1 MKKRSF
7 ILLMAAAF
15 CGIANAQN
23 EWEEMDRQQEVEEAV
38 VKVNPDEKYL
48 AGAVPMVDGRVT
60 FSTVIEAP
68 GKSASQ
74 IYSIVKN
81 YMDRL
86 TRQPNQ
92 LEHSVLAL
100 ADSSKNFVCGNY
112 QEWLVFKNN
121 ALVLDR
127 TRFYYTLIANC
138 HDGRLE
144 VKMTRIYF
152 LYEEERDPR
161 TYRAEEWI
169 DDKNALNKKQ
179 DKLLRGSAKF
189 RRKTIDRKDYLFNK
203 FYELLNGKKQ
213 GKEEQK

>member
-1 MKKRSF
+1 
-7 ILLMAAAF
+7 
-15 CGIANAQN
+15 
-23 EWEEMDRQQEVEEAV
+23 
-38 VKVNPDEKYL
+38 
-48 AGAVPMVDGRVT
+48 MVDGRVT
-60 FSTVIEAP
+60 FSTVIEVP

-74 IYSIVKN
+74 IYSSIKG
-81 YMDRL
+81 YMERL
-86 TRQPNQ
+86 TRLPNQ
-92 LEHSVLAL
+92 LEHSVVAI
-100 ADSSKNFVCGNY
+100 ADSVQGLVCGNY

>member
-86 TRQPNQ
+86 TRLPNQ

>member
-7 ILLMAAAF
+7 ILLMAAAS
-15 CGIANAQN
+15 CGIVNAQN

-112 QEWLVFKNN
+112 QEWLVFKKN

-203 FYELLNGKKQ
+203 FNELLNGQKQ

>member
-1 MKKRSF
+1 MKRTF
-7 ILLMAAAF
+7 ILLLAVVL
-15 CGIANAQN
+15 CGVANAQN
-23 EWEEMDRQQEVEEAV
+23 EWEEMDKQQEVNEAV

-74 IYSIVKN
+74 IYSTVMT

-86 TRQPNQ
+86 TRLPNQ
-92 LEHSVLAL
+92 LEHSVIAI
-100 ADSSKNFVCGNY
+100 ADSARHYVCGNY

-144 VKMTRIYF
+144 VKMTRVYY
-152 LYEEERDPR
+152 LYEEERDPQ
-161 TYRAEEWI
+161 TYKAEEWI
-169 DDKNALNKKQ
+169 DDAHALNKKK
-179 DKLLRGSAKF
+179 DKLTRLSAKF
-189 RRKTIDRKDYLFNK
+189 RRKTIDRKDYLFGK
-203 FYELLNGKKQ
+203 FDELLNGKQ
-213 GKEEQK
+213 PGKGESR

>member
-7 ILLMAAAF
+7 ILLMAAAS

-127 TRFYYTLIANC
+127 TRFYYTLMTQCN
-138 HDGRLE
+138 DGSLE
-144 VKMTRIYF
+144 VKMTRIYY
-152 LYEEERDPR
+152 LYEEERDPQ
-161 TYRAEEWI
+161 TYKAEEWI

-179 DKLLRGSAKF
+179 TKLLRGSAKF
-189 RRKTIDRKDYLFNK
+189 RRKTVDRKDYLFGK
-203 FYELLNGKKQ
+203 FDELLNGKKQ
-213 GKEEQK
+213 RKED